1 MQMNLN
7 GKQRRRVAAWLS
19 SAIVTL
25 VVLAPSVAQAVPVYI
40 QKPGH

>member
-1 MQMNLN
+1 MNQN
-7 GKQRRRVAAWLS
+7 RKQQRRVVAWLS

-25 VVLAPSVAQAVPVYI
+25 IVLAPSVAQAVPVYI